1 MSETPS
7 SQNNPPKSFTRSKTE
22 RRQDTFGS
30 FLGQFY
36 RGRRRGERRDDA
48 DAPTYYVDLHEPWL
62 LVSVVLVLVLCV
74 MDTYNTLTLLE
85 HGGEELNPVMRVL
98 IEYNVWVFFIAK
110 YVVTALGLL
119 VLVMH
124 KHFSFLKMIKTHWL
138 VAACLVGYTILI
150 IYEFVLLSRIE

>member
-1 MSETPS
+1 
-7 SQNNPPKSFTRSKTE
+7 
-22 RRQDTFGS
+22 
-30 FLGQFY
+30 
-36 RGRRRGERRDDA
+36 
-48 DAPTYYVDLHEPWL
+48 
-62 LVSVVLVLVLCV
+62 

-85 HGGEELNPVMRVL
+85 HGGEELNPIMKAL

-110 YVVTALGLL
+110 YIVTALGLI